1 MNTTKYRLQV
11 VEDSEDLITAMSIIH
26 HDDFKNFMTL
36 DSPQLAIYRYLF
48 DKSGVDPKSTKLEAV
63 SYQEL
68 NGGVI
73 RAAVISDT
81 DGSNSAIYATAGE
94 NIKKFIPEFGYDIYR
109 SGIILGYFKQKSTD
123 RVPNKL
129 GLIHLTTSPDW
140 DSDDLGKSSDFLLSS
155 IYGSRLKKFKEMKL
169 SGNNE

>member
-1 MNTTKYRLQV
+1 MNTIRYQLRV
-11 VEDSEDLITAMSIIH
+11 VEDSEDLISAMSIIH

-36 DSPQLAIYRYLF
+36 DSPQLVIYRYLF
-48 DKSGVDPKSTKLEAV
+48 DKLGIDPKSAKLEAV

-94 NIKKFIPEFGYDIYR
+94 NIRKFIPEFDYNSYR
-109 SGIILGYFKQKSTD
+109 SGIILGYFKQRSTD
-123 RVPNKL
+123 KVPNKL
-129 GLIHLTTSPDW
+129 GLIYLTTSPDW
-140 DSDDLGKSSDFLLSS
+140 DPDDLGKSSDFLLSS